1 MKMDR
6 NRSGNKSPMIRRAFM
21 MAVTAVISAAMLASC
36 GSVKTDD
43 EYSPQL
49 EDVTVGSYSE
59 GSEDSQYV
67 TADLV
72 FDREIAV
79 TDEKCSDLRITI
91 SDERVK
97 DDECELKAGD
107 DKNTARIRISVDA
120 VTKGILKIEPVEK
133 GKGISSIR
141 SADEK
146 YAVQDFTLE
155 ALIPSGVSLST
166 VSSEPGK
173 VVKSVDSVWN
183 IRSIAWVGITENG
196 ELIPVSETRPLEML
210 DGYAA
215 VHGHDFLVENDRDIA
230 AGIVETLQNNYGA
243 EYSISCFKNI
253 ITVEKQGSDEELD
266 IDIYTY
272 RKINGRSIK

>member
-1 MKMDR
+1 MDR
-6 NRSGNKSPMIRRAFM
+6 NKAGNRCAMIRRVFM
-21 MAVTAVISAAMLASC
+21 AAATAVVSAAMLASC
-36 GSVKTDD
+36 GSVKTDA

-67 TADLV
+67 TANLI

-97 DDECELKAGD
+97 DDECELTAGD
-107 DKNTARIRISVDA
+107 DENTARIKISVDA
-120 VTKGILKIEPVEK
+120 VTKGILKIGPVEK
-133 GKGISSIR
+133 EKGISCIR

-196 ELIPVSETRPLEML
+196 ELVPVSETRALEML

-215 VHGHDFLVENDRDIA
+215 VHGHEFLAENDRDIA
-230 AGIVETLQNNYGA
+230 AGIVETLQNNYGG
-243 EYSISCFKNI
+243 EYSVSCSKNI

-266 IDIYTY
+266 IDIYSY

>member
-1 MKMDR
+1 MDR
-6 NRSGNKSPMIRRAFM
+6 DKSENICAMIRRMFM
-21 MAVTAVISAAMLASC
+21 AAATAVVSAAMLASC
-36 GSVKTDD
+36 GSVKTDA

-49 EDVTVGSYSE
+49 EDVAVGSYSE

-67 TADLV
+67 TADLI

-97 DDECELKAGD
+97 DDECELTAGD
-107 DKNTARIRISVDA
+107 DENTARIKIPVDA
-120 VTKGILKIEPVEK
+120 VTKGILKIGPAEK
-133 GKGISSIR
+133 GEGISSIR

-183 IRSIAWVGITENG
+183 IRSITWVSITENG
-196 ELIPVSETRPLEML
+196 EEVPVSETRALEML

-215 VHGHDFLVENDRDIA
+215 VHGHEFLAENDRDIA

-243 EYSISCFKNI
+243 GYSVSCSKNI
-253 ITVEKQGSDEELD
+253 ITVEKQGSDAELD
-266 IDIYTY
+266 IDIYNY

>member
-1 MKMDR
+1 MDR
-6 NRSGNKSPMIRRAFM
+6 DKSENICAMIRRAFM
-21 MAVTAVISAAMLASC
+21 MEVTAVISAAMLASC

-67 TADLV
+67 TADLI

-97 DDECELKAGD
+97 DDGCEITAGD
-107 DKNTARIRISVDA
+107 DENTARIKIPVDA
-120 VTKGILKIEPVEK
+120 VTKGILKIGPAEK
-133 GKGISSIR
+133 EKGISCIR
-141 SADEK
+141 SANEK

-196 ELIPVSETRPLEML
+196 EEVPVSETRALEML

-215 VHGHDFLVENDRDIA
+215 VHGHEFLAENDRDIA
-230 AGIVETLQNNYGA
+230 AGIVEALQNNYGA
-243 EYSISCFKNI
+243 EYSVSCSKNI
-253 ITVEKQGSDEELD
+253 ITVEKQGSDAELD
-266 IDIYTY
+266 IDIYSY

>member
-1 MKMDR
+1 MDR
-6 NRSGNKSPMIRRAFM
+6 DKSENICAMIRRMFM
-21 MAVTAVISAAMLASC
+21 AAVTAVISAVMLASC

-67 TADLV
+67 TADLI

-97 DDECELKAGD
+97 DDECEFTAGD
-107 DKNTARIRISVDA
+107 DENTARIKIPVDA
-120 VTKGILKIEPVEK
+120 VTKGILKIGPAEK
-133 GKGISSIR
+133 EKGISCIR

-196 ELIPVSETRPLEML
+196 ELILVSETRALELL

-215 VHGHDFLVENDRDIA
+215 VHGHEFLAENDRDIA

-243 EYSISCFKNI
+243 EYSVSCSKNI
-253 ITVEKQGSDEELD
+253 ITVEKQGSDAELD
-266 IDIYTY
+266 IDIYSY